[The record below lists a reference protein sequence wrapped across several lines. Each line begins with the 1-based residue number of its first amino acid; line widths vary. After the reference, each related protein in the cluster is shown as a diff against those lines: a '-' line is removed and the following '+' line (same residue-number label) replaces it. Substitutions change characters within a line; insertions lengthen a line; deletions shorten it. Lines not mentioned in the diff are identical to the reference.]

1 MAALNSRMPSIKFNC
16 KNYNFLG
23 PISRVFLG
31 GNGLFDHVVF
41 DKPTSPA
48 FASYTNTTSSIS
60 LMTYTSSVVSTS
72 LWNQEVN
79 LIMSLMI
86 SSIEPCIGITLMHLS
101 SAKAIWDRLQH
112 IYSGSENVTRSYH
125 VCKQYF
131 SLEQGS
137 KVWQSNTLRSWVSLR
152 RGTCNIHS

>member
-1 MAALNSRMPSIKFNC
+1 MPSIKFNF

-23 PISRVFLG
+23 PISRNFLG

-41 DKPTSPA
+41 VKPTSPA

-72 LWNQEVN
+72 LWNPEVN
-79 LIMSLMI
+79 LIMFLMI

-101 SAKAIWDRLQH
+101 SAKAIWDCLQH
-112 IYSGSENVTRSYH
+112 IYSGPENVTRSYH

-131 SLEQGS
+131 SLEQGN
-137 KVWQSNTLRSWVSLR
+137 KVWQSTTLRSWVSLR